1 MKKILTLLPIIALLI
16 LCSCK
21 KEGFFNGFIQQYY
34 FLTTEVPDSS
44 IEKIEEMTVGSNNK
58 RIVLSVKAIADS
70 TPLPSKFHTASGVF
84 NKETQR
90 FDDSYSVM
98 NSEYEELGQ
107 FYTIYSTSK
116 NGEPV
121 LVVTIDANESTSE
134 RTFLITAYGEYIGNW
149 MAVGLVQITQEGA
162 TSEQK

>member
-1 MKKILTLLPIIALLI
+1 
-16 LCSCK
+16 
-21 KEGFFNGFIQQYY
+21 
-34 FLTTEVPDSS
+34 
-44 IEKIEEMTVGSNNK
+44 
-58 RIVLSVKAIADS
+58 
-70 TPLPSKFHTASGVF
+70 
-84 NKETQR
+84 
-90 FDDSYSVM
+90 M

-162 TSEQK
+162 LSEQQ